1 MNTQNTPIHP
11 KLWHREFWLMAL
23 SNFFLSMSVYLL
35 IPALPTFLVEEESF
49 SSMQVGIVMG
59 AYAIGLFAMGPYC
72 NWLIQRYR
80 RNHVFFVSV
89 LVMALSLT
97 LFTHGHQWLGDVPHG
112 VFFYALYRIII
123 GAAFGLS
130 QMILCSTLIIDTCES
145 FFRTEAN
152 HASAWFGRFSLSLG
166 PMAAILL
173 TQLVPRGN
181 YLVFDV
187 SAGSAMVAFLLMC
200 LVSFPFKVP
209 EENISRFSLDR
220 FFLTSGWVLFINLV
234 VITMVIGI
242 LMTLHLSAYFYGMM
256 MLGFLCAL
264 IAAKY
269 VFIHVSPKYEAV
281 TGIVLIVLSVLV
293 LMVHSAIS
301 DYLAPVLLGCGVG
314 VVGSR
319 FLLYFIQLS
328 LHCQRGTS
336 QSSFFLAWECGIGLG
351 LFVGFALADIPGR
364 REWFALLLIIVGLLM
379 YFFVTHPWYMRHKQ
393 R

>member
-1 MNTQNTPIHP
+1 
-11 KLWHREFWLMAL
+11 
-23 SNFFLSMSVYLL
+23 
-35 IPALPTFLVEEESF
+35 
-49 SSMQVGIVMG
+49 
-59 AYAIGLFAMGPYC
+59 
-72 NWLIQRYR
+72 
-80 RNHVFFVSV
+80 
-89 LVMALSLT
+89 
-97 LFTHGHQWLGDVPHG
+97 
-112 VFFYALYRIII
+112 
-123 GAAFGLS
+123 
-130 QMILCSTLIIDTCES
+130 
-145 FFRTEAN
+145 
-152 HASAWFGRFSLSLG
+152 
-166 PMAAILL
+166 
-173 TQLVPRGN
+173 
-181 YLVFDV
+181 
-187 SAGSAMVAFLLMC
+187 
-200 LVSFPFKVP
+200 
-209 EENISRFSLDR
+209 
-220 FFLTSGWVLFINLV
+220 
-234 VITMVIGI
+234 
-242 LMTLHLSAYFYGMM
+242 MTLHLSAYFYGMM

-379 YFFVTHPWYMRHKQ
+379 YIFVTHPWYMRHKQ